1 MLSASRTRAPQA
13 LRIARNNSRVS
24 GSSSSTRIVNPRR
37 SARSEIRWA
46 LVVML
51 DRWSP
56 FVLIPTPRRQE
67 LATRTGQKFSQC
79 GQVLHGVEARDRAG
93 QCGEARNDGVGAAG
107 AGGL

>member
-51 DRWSP
+51 DRWTHSYSY
-56 FVLIPTPRRQE
+56 RR
-67 LATRTGQKFSQC
+67 LRVKNSRRALGKIFPSAARF
-79 GQVLHGVEARDRAG
+79 LHGVEARDRVG
-93 QCGEARNDGVGAAG
+93 QCGEARNDGV
-107 AGGL
+107 